1 LALLMVVGSAL
12 TPASGAQ
19 VNSVIAA
26 HFADYS
32 LPVPTPSAV
41 IVCHGFG
48 CQYRTEIRLGDT
60 ERRKLAEILATG
72 KASPQ
77 AELKAVGQAVAWFDR
92 LAGPVAGTE
101 SRVALAD
108 FRHYGDPHQF
118 DCVDSSLNTTSV
130 LAVLEQLNLLK
141 HHHLAAP
148 VARGH
153 LINLRPPHATA
164 VLIENGSGEKW
175 SVDLWTRNYGEPPEI
190 MPLARWLELDI
201 WP

>member
-1 LALLMVVGSAL
+1 MGRVRRSGRDAGGLPSALVLLMVVGSAL
-12 TPASGAQ
+12 APASGAQ

-48 CQYRTEIRLGDT
+48 CRYRTEVGLGQA
-60 ERRKLAEILATG
+60 EHRKLAEILAAG

-77 AELKAVGQAVAWFDR
+77 AELKAVGLAVAWFDR
-92 LAGPVAGTE
+92 LVGPAAGTE

-118 DCVDSSLNTTSV
+118 DCVDSSLNPTSV
-130 LAVLEQLNLLK
+130 
-141 HHHLAAP
+141 P
-148 VARGH
+148 G
-153 LINLRPPHATA
+153 
-164 VLIENGSGEKW
+164 G
-175 SVDLWTRNYGEPPEI
+175 
-190 MPLARWLELDI
+190 
-201 WP
+201 

>member
-1 LALLMVVGSAL
+1 M
-12 TPASGAQ
+12 
-19 VNSVIAA
+19 IAA

-48 CQYRTEIRLGDT
+48 CRYRTEVGLG
-60 ERRKLAEILATG
+60 EAEHRKLAEILAAG

-77 AELKAVGQAVAWFDR
+77 AELKAVGLAVAWFDR
-92 LAGPVAGTE
+92 LVGPAAGTE

-130 LAVLEQLNLLK
+130 LA
-141 HHHLAAP
+141 
-148 VARGH
+148 RR
-153 LINLRPPHATA
+153 IAT
-164 VLIENGSGEKW
+164 
-175 SVDLWTRNYGEPPEI
+175 T
-190 MPLARWLELDI
+190 LARIRVDSCRLRLISNLSSPDESTPPDREQNAQNARKCGLAD
-201 WP
+201 